1 MLFLMEDLS
10 FFGLR
15 LTILSIFTKPSLMA
29 SQTVLEKLQYNNER
43 NVLVQGLPST
53 IEKQFQKFNFAK
65 SVTPLLKSRKIDFAI
80 VFAVSIK
87 QLEDILNGV
96 MPALQSNA
104 RLWIAHP
111 KQTAKIASDLCRQDH
126 WQVIEDYA
134 LEAVDIVEL
143 DNVWCATQFKLD
155 GVKQAEKNT
164 IPKRLLVA
172 QEEEVMVG

>member
-1 MLFLMEDLS
+1 
-10 FFGLR
+10 
-15 LTILSIFTKPSLMA
+15 MA
-29 SQTVLEKLQYNNER
+29 IQTVLEKLQYNNER
-43 NVLVQGLPST
+43 NVLVQGLPSS

-65 SVTPLLKSRKIDFAI
+65 SVTPLLKSRRIDFAI

-87 QLEDILNGV
+87 QLEDILKGV
-96 MPALQSNA
+96 MPALQTNA

-126 WQVIEDYA
+126 WQVIDDYA
-134 LEAVDIVEL
+134 LEAVDVVEL

-155 GVKQAEKNT
+155 GIKQAEKNT
-164 IPKRLLVA
+164 IPKRLLIP